1 MGLEAATYISQL
13 VATNPVG
20 ATDPKSQGDD
30 HIRLLKSALQ
40 STFPSISG
48 AVTATHTELNQID
61 GAFVNLTNGTVGA
74 PGYTFSGDTDS
85 GLYHVSANRLA
96 IATAG
101 ADLLLLDA
109 NFVASKKVHFFADGT
124 AGAPGIAFDS
134 DSDIGLY
141 RIAAD
146 NFGFSTGGVYRGGI
160 SNTIF
165 NTRILLQGPDGTTG
179 GPSFSFEND
188 SDTGMYRIGANT
200 GGLSASATDR
210 LLWDTTGVYIRNG
223 QLKVADGSAGSP
235 GFCFDN
241 DTNTGITRLG
251 SDDIA
256 VIAGGTNVFEAIT
269 AASIFIGNSAT
280 TFNFGQASTTVWT
293 IGTTT
298 SATANAGGGAALPA
312 TVAGFLPWSINGTV
326 RKIPYYAT

>member
-30 HIRLLKSALQ
+30 HLRLLKSVLQNTLPAL
-40 STFPSISG
+40 TG
-48 AVTATHTELNQID
+48 AVLSTQAELNAIHGTQWLN
-61 GAFVNLTNGTVGA
+61 ANNGTGA
-74 PGYTFSGDTDS
+74 APAFSFSGDTNT
-85 GLYHVSANRLA
+85 GIYR
-96 IATAG
+96 AG
-101 ADLLLLDA
+101 ADDMVLVAGGLLVLEA
-109 NFVASKKVHFFADGT
+109 FNNAGVAQALFGDGVVSKPSISFNADVDT
-124 AGAPGIAFDS
+124 GI
-134 DSDIGLY
+134 Y

-146 NFGFSTGGVYRGGI
+146 NFGFATNGVYRGGI
-160 SNTIF
+160 SSTIF
-165 NTRILLQGPDGTTG
+165 NTRILMQGPDGTTG

-188 SDTGMYRIGANT
+188 SDTGMYRVGANT